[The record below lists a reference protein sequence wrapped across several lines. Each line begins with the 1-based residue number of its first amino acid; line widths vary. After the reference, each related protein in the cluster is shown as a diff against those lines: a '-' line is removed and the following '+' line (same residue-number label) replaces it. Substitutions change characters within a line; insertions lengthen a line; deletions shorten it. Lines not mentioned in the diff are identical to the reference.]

1 MGNKGRAVRSPRTG
15 SLLGCVALHFDPARG
30 FVPRDLSA
38 AARAEDGA
46 IWLAADERAA
56 LEVLTPDSKLAHC
69 FSQHRCHP
77 LSAALGIAE
86 DAEVDIEG
94 FAMEPEA
101 SALWFIGSHS
111 AKRKKPKG
119 KGHRADLERLARVE
133 TEPARFI
140 LARTAI
146 ENGAPKLE
154 PGRGL
159 WQFDR
164 EGGGALLE
172 LLADDEHLA
181 PFLPTKSR
189 AHPPIPGKD
198 NGFDVEGLG
207 FFDGR
212 LLIGLRGPVL
222 RGWAFVLDI
231 ELIADAAGSLVPSGR
246 GERPYRKH
254 ALDLDGLGVRELIV
268 EGDDV
273 LVLAGPTMAL
283 DGAHRLFRWSGG
295 PRAKGDS
302 VVAQEE
308 GVLEPL
314 FDLPWG
320 PGTDRAEGTAR
331 FSWFEEDDSILV
343 VYDSPGPRR
352 MLGEGAVLA
361 DVFAI

>member
-1 MGNKGRAVRSPRTG
+1 MGNKNVRSPRTG
-15 SLLGCVALHFDPARG
+15 SLLGSVALHFDPARG
-30 FVPRDLSA
+30 FIPQDLSA
-38 AARAEDGA
+38 AARASDGSL
-46 IWLAADERAA
+46 WVAADERAA
-56 LEVLTPDSKLAHC
+56 IEVLTADSKLAHS

-77 LSAALGIAE
+77 LSKALGIAE
-86 DAEVDIEG
+86 DAEIDIEG
-94 FAMEPEA
+94 FAMEPDS
-101 SALWFIGSHS
+101 SALWLIGSHS

-133 TEPARFI
+133 TEPSRFV

-146 ENGAPKLE
+146 ERGAPRLE
-154 PGRGL
+154 RGRGL
-159 WQFDR
+159 WQFDH
-164 EGGGALLE
+164 EGTGALFE
-172 LLADDEHLA
+172 LLAGDEHLA
-181 PFLPTKSR
+181 PFLPSMR
-189 AHPPIPGKD
+189 AGAPPPIPGKD
-198 NGFDVEGLG
+198 NGFDIEGLG

-222 RGWAFVLDI
+222 RGWAFVLDL
-231 ELIADAAGSLVPSGR
+231 ELMPHADGSLAVSHN
-246 GERPYRKH
+246 GERAYRKH

-268 EGDDV
+268 EDDGV

-295 PRAKGDS
+295 PRVKGDS
-302 VVAQEE
+302 IVAQEN

-320 PGTDRAEGTAR
+320 PGVDRAEGVAR
-331 FSWFEEDDSILV
+331 FDWFEENDSILV

-352 MLGEGAVLA
+352 MLGECAVLA